1 MTGHTVVR
9 QVVSLNRH
17 HRPGLGMTLAFPPKT
32 LKKTDLSKRWFQG
45 WGKRTWKLIA
55 LGATGLH
62 MGEGRVEERKGPE
75 VVF

>member
-1 MTGHTVVR
+1 
-9 QVVSLNRH
+9 
-17 HRPGLGMTLAFPPKT
+17 MTLAFPPKT